1 MNQQI
6 RLDQFEEGFKKCANV
21 DDIKDLTQKE
31 WDYIFRHWKSNL
43 IMSHTINQFIN
54 DMKYNLNDDN
64 KALNQFK
71 IYFFDNLYPITIN
84 EVRDNHDKIIQ
95 LKIINGNRSN
105 KPQRSQGFSKVNII
119 PTNSNKYS
127 IIPKYFGKDGLKQ
140 LTHLDLENGNNPI
153 IGYIPPSIGDLLSL
167 IELNLSNNML
177 NGLIPKELKN
187 LKHLE
192 VLLLH
197 NNELVG
203 RTKKIDLNNNLKRL
217 TLYGNC
223 FTDYNFER
231 EQLKLIL
238 PNCDIDFGS
247 DYGKKLDVYLIIIMP
262 LDDSGAFI
270 THIQYSYSNAFQ
282 IYSDYSNQN
291 STSDI
296 YTVLYDLKI
305 DDDINGANDYGNT
318 TIPQILNEYGPVEYN
333 KSLEIAEHYKQQIML
348 NENVRPFIVVKHD
361 TNIGP
366 IIYRFLSEHS
376 ANTKYDEIESNFP
389 FFKAQALYDL
399 RANKLTEK
407 RYKGSYVTGNG
418 YSIENDFKLWIK
430 NNCYSSTLN
439 KVIGLKEFFKNTE
452 DLREVLK
459 V

>member
-6 RLDQFEEGFKKCANV
+6 RLDQFEEGFKKCANA

-31 WDYIFRHWKSNL
+31 WDYIFRHWNSNL
-43 IMSHTINQFIN
+43 VMASTISQFIN

-84 EVRDNHDKIIQ
+84 EIRDGHDKIIK
-95 LKIINGNRSN
+95 LKVVNGNRN
-105 KPQRSQGFSKVNII
+105 NQPQRRQGFSRVNVIHI
-119 PTNSNKYS
+119 NSDKYS

-140 LTHLDLENGNNPI
+140 LTHLDLENSNNPI
-153 IGYIPPSIGDLLSL
+153 IGYIPPSIGDLHSL

-177 NGLIPKELKN
+177 DGLIPKELKN

-197 NNELVG
+197 NNELKG
-203 RTKKIDLNNNLKRL
+203 RTNEIDLNSNLKRL
-217 TLYGNC
+217 TLYDND
-223 FTDYNFER
+223 FSDYDFER

-238 PNCDIDFGS
+238 PNCNIDFGS
-247 DYGKKLDVYLIIIMP
+247 GHGNKFDVHLVIIMP
-262 LDDSGAFI
+262 LDDSGDFI
-270 THIQYSYSNAFQ
+270 THVQYNYSNAFQ
-282 IYSDYSNQN
+282 IYSGFSNGC
-291 STSDI
+291 STSDM
-296 YTVLYDLKI
+296 YAVLYDLKI
-305 DDDINGANDYGNT
+305 DDDINGGNDYGNT
-318 TIPQILNEYGPVEYN
+318 TKPEILNECGPVEYN
-333 KSLEIAEHYKQQIML
+333 RSLEIAEHYKQKLML

-376 ANTKYDEIESNFP
+376 ANKKYDEIESNFP
-389 FFKAQALYDL
+389 FFKAQALYDV
-399 RANKLTEK
+399 RANKQTEK
-407 RYKGSYVTGNG
+407 RYKGNHVTGNG
-418 YSIENDFKLWIK
+418 YSIENDFKLWMR

-439 KVIGLKEFFKNTE
+439 KVIGMKEFFKN
-452 DLREVLK
+452 REAFKVLST
-459 V
+459 